1 MPRLREKGGVEVT
14 AGPDVDVV
22 VRAVSLVKRFGDLA
36 AVDGIDLGIR
46 RGEIFGFLGPNGAG
60 KTTTIRMLTTLTP
73 PTEGHVE
80 IEGRRVSG
88 LSDPVKDGI
97 GIVQQHI
104 ALDRDV
110 TVMENI
116 RYHAILH
123 RIPRREAERR
133 IGELVSM
140 MGLGPYLDR
149 LVINLSGGWKR
160 RVSIVCAIVHD
171 PGILFLD
178 EPTAG
183 LDTQSRHMLW
193 DLIRRLNAGGRTI
206 FVTTHY
212 MDEAQEL
219 CDRVAIIDHG
229 RIVSVGTPAELCE
242 SIGRWAVEYS
252 EDGVKRYRYFPDWE
266 ASRRFQESLP
276 KGSPVVSRATN
287 LEDVFLELTGRDV
300 QATEEVR
307 YRI

>member
-1 MPRLREKGGVEVT
+1 MTEAGCGGG
-14 AGPDVDVV
+14 ADV
-22 VRAVSLVKRFGDLA
+22 AVSARSLVKRFGDLA
-36 AVDGIDLGIR
+36 AVDVIDLDIR

-60 KTTTIRMLTTLTP
+60 KTTTIRMLTTLTA

-88 LSDPVKDGI
+88 LSDPIKDGI

-123 RIPRREAERR
+123 RIPRAEADRR
-133 IGELVSM
+133 IRELVSM
-140 MGLGPYLDR
+140 MGLEPHLDK

-171 PGILFLD
+171 PRILFLD

-193 DLIRRLNAGGRTI
+193 DLIRGLNAGGRTI

-242 SIGRWAVEYS
+242 SIGKWAVEYA
-252 EDGVKRYRYFPDWE
+252 EGGVKRYRYFADWE
-266 ASRRFQESLP
+266 ASRAFQESLP
-276 KGSPVVSRATN
+276 GDSSVVSRATN

-307 YRI
+307 FRI